1 MIFLKF
7 LLYKSPILGG
17 PTPSHAPLVRRP
29 WVCNVVWLANGNR
42 HRLMKPTRGYVL
54 SCYWG
59 KIKRRYDS
67 TRDRCPDY
75 YCYFPSQF
83 PHAPLTS
90 FPRGRNISPIIWHKK
105 SQLPKQKNNTTVI
118 LTFFS
123 NLELELWRCKTRPQA
138 CQCFACWL
146 LQPVPRKQ
154 HLSWCWGETKTM
166 PNWPKG
172 KAAPGYI
179 FN

>member
-1 MIFLKF
+1 
-7 LLYKSPILGG
+7 
-17 PTPSHAPLVRRP
+17 
-29 WVCNVVWLANGNR
+29 
-42 HRLMKPTRGYVL
+42 MKRTRGCVL

-105 SQLPKQKNNTTVI
+105 SQLPKQKNTTVI

-123 NLELELWRCKTRPQA
+123 NLELELWRCKTRPRA
-138 CQCFACWL
+138 CQCFSCWL
-146 LQPVPRKQ
+146 LQCYIA
-154 HLSWCWGETKTM
+154 SAE
-166 PNWPKG
+166 
-172 KAAPGYI
+172 KAAPELMLGWNKNDAKLAQGKSCTWLYFQLNWGI
-179 FN
+179 YLQLYSYHNFHT

>member
-1 MIFLKF
+1 M
-7 LLYKSPILGG
+7 
-17 PTPSHAPLVRRP
+17 
-29 WVCNVVWLANGNR
+29 
-42 HRLMKPTRGYVL
+42 L

-90 FPRGRNISPIIWHKK
+90 FPRGRNISPIISFGTRNPSSPSKK
-105 SQLPKQKNNTTVI
+105 KNTTVI

-123 NLELELWRCKTRPQA
+123 NLELELWRCKTRPRA
-138 CQCFACWL
+138 CQCFACGL

-154 HLSWCWGETKTM
+154 HLSLSWGKTNDAKLAQGKSCTWLYFQL
-166 PNWPKG
+166 NWG
-172 KAAPGYI
+172 IYLQLHSYHN
-179 FN
+179 FHT